1 MTDTSLYEMK
11 NPRSRQKKCK
21 GSLSVTDTS
30 LYEMKNRRL
39 CLRGYD
45 RWTLDAQNATLR
57 WYAALMARQER
68 RAKDTAPNAS

>member
-1 MTDTSLYEMK
+1 M
-11 NPRSRQKKCK
+11 
-21 GSLSVTDTS
+21 TDTS